1 VGYESFQAS
10 EDATPLRVARSKA
23 LFSEERWVG
32 KQLDHDGAED
42 FGKPILGIETV
53 NDILQ
58 KLWDLE
64 IHEAICGWRGTTIHP
79 SGECG
84 KREKDLDK
92 LLGASFFAVDNA

>member
-1 VGYESFQAS
+1 VGYKSFQAS
-10 EDATPLRVARSKA
+10 EDAAPLRVARSKA

-42 FGKPILGIETV
+42 FGKPIGIETV

-58 KLWDLE
+58 KLWNLK
-64 IHEAICGWRGTTIHP
+64 IREAVGGWGGATIHP

-84 KREKDLDK
+84 ERKEDLDK
-92 LLGASFFAVDNA
+92 LLGARIFAVDNG

>member
-1 VGYESFQAS
+1 VGYQRFQAS
-10 EDATPLRVARSKA
+10 KDAAPLRVARSKA
-23 LFSEERWVG
+23 LFSEERWMC

-58 KLWDLE
+58 KLWDLKVY
-64 IHEAICGWRGTTIHP
+64 EAVGGWRGATIHP

-84 KREKDLDK
+84 EREQDVDK
-92 LLGASFFAVDNA
+92 LLGAGIFAVGNK

>member
-1 VGYESFQAS
+1 VGYENFQAS
-10 EDATPLRVARSKA
+10 EDAAPLRVARSKA

-58 KLWDLE
+58 KLWNLK
-64 IHEAICGWRGTTIHP
+64 IHEAVRGWCGATIHP
-79 SGECG
+79 SGEFG
-84 KREKDLDK
+84 EREEDLDK
-92 LLGASFFAVDNA
+92 LLGTSIFAVDNR